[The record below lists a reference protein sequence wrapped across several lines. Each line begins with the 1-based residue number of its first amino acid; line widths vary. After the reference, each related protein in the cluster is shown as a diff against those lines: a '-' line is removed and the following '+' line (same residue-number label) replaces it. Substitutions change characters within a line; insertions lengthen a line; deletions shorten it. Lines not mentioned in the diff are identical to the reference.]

1 MESYKK
7 RLSAVTREKR
17 DYEERFLKVNTELE
31 KKVMNFIEE
40 LQKILTVVSL
50 GFLSIKINPNVRLL
64 QILLVY
70 QIFNYL
76 ILKVGIV

>member
-31 KKVMNFIEE
+31 KKVLYLIME

-50 GFLSIKINPNVRLL
+50 GFFLAEM
-64 QILLVY
+64 ILMLNCCK
-70 QIFNYL
+70 F
-76 ILKVGIV
+76 

>member
-17 DYEERFLKVNTELE
+17 DYEERFLKVNAELE
-31 KKVMNFIEE
+31 KKVLYLIME

-50 GFLSIKINPNVRLL
+50 GFFLAEM
-64 QILLVY
+64 
-70 QIFNYL
+70 
-76 ILKVGIV
+76 ILKLNCCKF

>member
-40 LQKILTVVSL
+40 LQK
-50 GFLSIKINPNVRLL
+50 F
-64 QILLVY
+64 
-70 QIFNYL
+70 
-76 ILKVGIV
+76 

>member
-17 DYEERFLKVNTELE
+17 DYEERFLKVNAELE
-31 KKVMNFIEE
+31 KKVLYLIME

-50 GFLSIKINPNVRLL
+50 GGFFKQR
-64 QILLVY
+64 
-70 QIFNYL
+70 
-76 ILKVGIV
+76 

>member
-17 DYEERFLKVNTELE
+17 DYEERFLKVNAELE
-31 KKVMNFIEE
+31 KKVLYLIME

-50 GFLSIKINPNVRLL
+50 GFFLAEM
-64 QILLVY
+64 ILMLNCCK
-70 QIFNYL
+70 F
-76 ILKVGIV
+76 

>member
-50 GFLSIKINPNVRLL
+50 GFLTIKINPNVRLL

-70 QIFNYL
+70 
-76 ILKVGIV
+76 

>member
-17 DYEERFLKVNTELE
+17 DYEERFLKVNAELE
-31 KKVMNFIEE
+31 KKVLYLIME

-50 GFLSIKINPNVRLL
+50 GFFLAEMI
-64 QILLVY
+64 
-70 QIFNYL
+70 L
-76 ILKVGIV
+76 ILNCCKF

>member
-17 DYEERFLKVNTELE
+17 DYEERFLKVNAELE
-31 KKVMNFIEE
+31 KKVLYLIME

-50 GFLSIKINPNVRLL
+50 GFFFSRDDPNVTLL
-64 QILLVY
+64 QILIVY
-70 QIFNYL
+70 YGKSLTIKY
-76 ILKVGIV
+76 

>member
-70 QIFNYL
+70 
-76 ILKVGIV
+76 

>member
-17 DYEERFLKVNTELE
+17 DYEERFLKVNAELE
-31 KKVMNFIEE
+31 KKVLYLIME

-50 GFLSIKINPNVRLL
+50 GFFFFSRDDPNVKFL
-64 QILLVY
+64 QILIVY
-70 QIFNYL
+70 YGKSLTIKY
-76 ILKVGIV
+76 